1 MAKGLIFE
9 NHNGRDYCIVA
20 GTDKRALLRDMD
32 SGYYV
37 IATNLDWRYR
47 CWGGGEYFSP
57 AEFGKAVKV
66 FLDAGFSKK

>member
-1 MAKGLIFE
+1 MAKKLVFKNE
-9 NHNGRDYCIVA
+9 NGNDYCVIA

-47 CWGGGEYFSP
+47 CWGSGSYFG
-57 AEFGKAVKV
+57 ADEFGKAVKV
-66 FLDAGFSKK
+66 FLGGRQDD

>member
-1 MAKGLIFE
+1 MAKKLVFKNE
-9 NHNGRDYCIVA
+9 NGNDYCVIA
-20 GTDKRALLRDMD
+20 GTDKRALLRDMN

-57 AEFGKAVKV
+57 DEFELAVRA
-66 FLDAGFSKK
+66 FLAKGEG

>member
-1 MAKGLIFE
+1 VKIRIVFQ
-9 NHNGRDYCIVA
+9 NSNGRDYFIVA

-37 IATNLDWRYR
+37 IATNLDWVHM

-57 AEFGKAVKV
+57 DEFGKAVKV
-66 FLDAGFSKK
+66 FLGGRAR